1 MKQYYTELDFNT
13 FNFKYFE
20 IQSRPMVQ
28 NMAFCLKATAAIQIF
43 TAIFH
48 FWNIKKANFNLHHS
62 ETCSQFYKISKI

>member
-28 NMAFCLKATAAIQIF
+28 NMAFV
-43 TAIFH
+43 
-48 FWNIKKANFNLHHS
+48 
-62 ETCSQFYKISKI
+62 